1 MLVDDK
7 GSRKEKKV
15 STFKWIGGSS
25 LFTALTNI
33 ILYFFLKGTIP
44 KEIIFFINS
53 YPAVLLG
60 LFFCVTFCIV
70 SCYYIKSTIK
80 ISKNNRKNEGERNKE
95 LEQEIKQLE
104 DELKKANQE
113 NMELHRQSIERAER
127 IKYLEAKINDLNK
140 TNHIGGKQGSDHNIV
155 NMR

>member
-1 MLVDDK
+1 MDDK
-7 GSRKEKKV
+7 GSRNKKKAT
-15 STFKWIGGSS
+15 TFKWIGGSS
-25 LFTALTNI
+25 VFTVLINA
-33 ILYFFLKGTIP
+33 ILCYWGKGITP
-44 KEIIFFINS
+44 KEMIFFINS

-60 LFFCVTFCIV
+60 LFICVTFCIV
-70 SCYYIKSTIK
+70 RCYYIKSTIK

-95 LEQEIKQLE
+95 LEQKNKQLE

>member
-7 GSRKEKKV
+7 GSRNEKKAWV
-15 STFKWIGGSS
+15 FKWIGGGS
-25 LFTALTNI
+25 LFANTALC
-33 ILYFFLKGTIP
+33 FLGKGITP
-44 KEIIFFINS
+44 KEMLFFINS

-60 LFFCVTFCIV
+60 LFFCVTICIV
-70 SCYYIKSTIK
+70 GCYYIKSTIK

-95 LEQEIKQLE
+95 LEQKIKQLE